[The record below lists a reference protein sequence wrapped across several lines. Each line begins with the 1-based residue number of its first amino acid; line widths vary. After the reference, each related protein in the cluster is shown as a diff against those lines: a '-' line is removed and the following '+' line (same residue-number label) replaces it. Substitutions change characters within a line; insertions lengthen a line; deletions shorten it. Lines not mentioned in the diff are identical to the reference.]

1 MKRDWFA
8 AYREPEKQGVTGG
21 TGGTSAENTDAAAS
35 YSVTPSSSGCDTER
49 KRWNKP
55 TCHQAAQVSQVAREV
70 EHQNDA
76 DTQGFAEP
84 VPLVPPVPPA
94 NHHVVELPTQDDF
107 EERAALVEYGAGV
120 PREWAEGFALLHPD
134 RPPAGVPRDRWQRFV
149 DVAGKFLDRGY
160 AAQAA
165 ALGWGP
171 LELFGCDATKPA
183 VCIDLQGLLWLIP
196 EGARLVTLTADAATL
211 RMSTGAIQTYR
222 RMSTRGAV
230 LAWELEVSP

>member
-1 MKRDWFA
+1 MNTARQLIN
-8 AYREPEKQGVTGG
+8 ECEEQGGHIVLIG
-21 TGGTSAENTDAAAS
+21 SDRLRI
-35 YSVTPSSSGCDTER
+35 ER
-49 KRWNKP
+49 GESLPADLIERIRANKP
-55 TCHQAAQVSQVAREV
+55 QLIEV
-70 EHQNDA
+70 
-76 DTQGFAEP
+76 
-84 VPLVPPVPPA
+84 LSR
-94 NHHVVELPTQDDF
+94 VETPDQDDI

-134 RPPAGVPRDRWQRFV
+134 RPPAGVPCDRWQRFV

-183 VCIDLQGLLWLIP
+183 VCVDLQGLLWLIP

-211 RMSTGAIQTYR
+211 RMSTGAIQTYHR
-222 RMSTRGAV
+222 VVPRGAV
-230 LAWELEVSP
+230 LAWELAPEAST